1 MADSLETAFR
11 QGLGRASIK
20 VRGEEEQLF
29 SERFERDGMEFVEPT
44 PQMFSFNNP
53 FGACSQCEGFG
64 RVAGI
69 DENLVIPDHEKS
81 IRNNA
86 IAPFDSPKFSK
97 HLRDLIRVAARELWP
112 IDVPYKELSKDVK
125 RALWKGK
132 EEYIGIHAVFDQVRS
147 QNYKIHMRIL

>member
-1 MADSLETAFR
+1 M
-11 QGLGRASIK
+11 
-20 VRGEEEQLF
+20 VWV
-29 SERFERDGMEFVEPT
+29 VEPT

-86 IAPFDSPKFSK
+86 IAPFGSPKFSSFTG
-97 HLRDLIRVAARELWP
+97 LDPGRRT
-112 IDVPYKELSKDVK
+112 
-125 RALWKGK
+125 
-132 EEYIGIHAVFDQVRS
+132 
-147 QNYKIHMRIL
+147 